1 MADQNAA
8 AAQDVGETPR
18 DYVPGLIQNAKF
30 DIMAGFILFLV
41 ALPLSLAIAA
51 ASGVPAVAGLITAIV
66 GGIIGGFIGGSY
78 VTINGPAAGLIVIVL
93 GCFNAMLDLSGGDP
107 NLAYQYLL
115 AVGVAAGAI
124 QVILGICR
132 AGPMTNVFPFSVV
145 EGMIAGIGI
154 IIMVKQLYVAIG
166 VKAEGK
172 MAQHFMDLPAAFGSM
187 VPQAAIIGLIAVL
200 MMIYWPKDRGPASPS
215 SCRRPLAI
223 MIVTI
228 PLAAFFNAGL
238 EEPVISLVKVPTEFS
253 AIMTYPNFD
262 QIFHTASILF
272 IVTFV
277 MVGSLESLLTAVAI
291 EKKDPWK
298 RRNDMNRELWSKGI
312 ANSAAAFIGGIPMI
326 AEVVRSSTN
335 IMVGART
342 RWANIFHGSF
352 ILIFLVALPFVLNM
366 IPLAALA
373 GMLIVIG
380 FRLAHPNIFKH
391 IAETGADELVF
402 MIATVLGVVFVDL
415 LFGVF
420 CGMWLAIALNAIR
433 AGSANRFGSAAVMLL
448 VHLAFA
454 GGRGLPVPLHEGHE
468 ALRHHPDDRERD
480 PWRCG
485 LPDQHVDDGERGQ
498 RDDQVHRSRRV
509 HLDDLD
515 PQPDGQVARGQNRPA
530 GYERGRAGRP
540 HRAREAQG
548 CGGRLRARHRRHDH
562 CDGHRTSQGD
572 KQPRTGNA
580 RLGVALQ

>member
-1 MADQNAA
+1 MADQKTEST
-8 AAQDVGETPR
+8 QDVGETPK

-30 DIMAGFILFLV
+30 DVMAGFILFLV
-41 ALPLSLAIAA
+41 ALPLSLAIAS

-78 VTINGPAAGLIVIVL
+78 VTINGPAAGLIVVVL

-115 AVGVAAGAI
+115 AVGVVAGLI
-124 QVILGICR
+124 QVVLGICR

-166 VKAEGK
+166 VQAEGK
-172 MAQHFMDLPAAFGSM
+172 MAQHFMDLPGAFGSM
-187 VPQAAIIGLIAVL
+187 VPQAGIIGLIAVL
-200 MMIYWPKDRGPASPS
+200 MMIFWPKLAGPLAKFVPP
-215 SCRRPLAI
+215 PLAI

-228 PLAAFFNAGL
+228 PLAAFFNSGL
-238 EEPVISLVKVPTEFS
+238 EEPVVSLVTVPTEFN

-298 RRNDMNRELWSKGI
+298 RRNDMNRELWSKGL
-312 ANSAAAFIGGIPMI
+312 ANSGAALIGGIPMI

-342 RWANIFHGSF
+342 RWANIFHGAF
-352 ILIFLVALPFVLNM
+352 ILVFLVALPFVLNM
-366 IPLAALA
+366 IPLPALA

-391 IAETGADELVF
+391 VAATGTDELVF

-433 AGSANRFGSAAVMLL
+433 AGNANRLGSSAVMLL
-448 VHLAFA
+448 VHTVFAAAVFYLFLFMDDMKLYAIMLMIANVILGVLAFQTGMETKESGDNVTVKFSGPVVFTSLITVRNA
-454 GGRGLPVPLHEGHE
+454 MDKLPEGKT
-468 ALRHHPDDRERD
+468 
-480 PWRCG
+480 
-485 LPDQHVDDGERGQ
+485 
-498 RDDQVHRSRRV
+498 V
-509 HLDDLD
+509 HLDMSDAVLVD
-515 PQPDGQVARGQNRPA
+515 HTVREKLKDVAEAYARDTG
-530 GYERGRAGRP
+530 GTITVTGIERHKATNS
-540 HRAREAQG
+540 HELATLVSA
-548 CGGRLRARHRRHDH
+548 
-562 CDGHRTSQGD
+562 
-572 KQPRTGNA
+572 
-580 RLGVALQ
+580 